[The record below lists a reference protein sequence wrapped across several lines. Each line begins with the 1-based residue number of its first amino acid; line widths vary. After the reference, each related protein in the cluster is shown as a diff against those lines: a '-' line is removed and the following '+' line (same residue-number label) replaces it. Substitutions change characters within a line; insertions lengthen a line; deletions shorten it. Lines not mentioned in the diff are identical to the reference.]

1 MREEVLEQERAK
13 AEERDPTRLP
23 STEPPEPQKRGKS
36 ATKDS
41 SPDIDNRESASMK
54 QDLKSGNSK
63 GSDAPPSRGKS
74 VPKEVEEVSMTRE
87 DSVPKEE
94 DSLRPESTS
103 AKLPVSF
110 LFLLF
115 LHWKSCF
122 PTNIFLGRRKC
133 EK

>member
-23 STEPPEPQKRGKS
+23 SSEPPEPQKRGKS

-41 SPDIDNRESASMK
+41 SPDIDNRESAPMK
-54 QDLKSGNSK
+54 QEDLKSGNSK

-74 VPKEVEEVSMTRE
+74 VPKEVEEVSRTRE

-94 DSLRPESTS
+94 DSLSLEPTT

-110 LFLLF
+110 FFDFYIGNLSFI
-115 LHWKSCF
+115 
-122 PTNIFLGRRKC
+122 PTSFIPTTF
-133 EK
+133 